1 MTARRL
7 PVFLLQRAAIALL
20 LLLSIF
26 GAQAAERRLALVIGN
41 SGYRDAPLL
50 NPGND
55 ARAMAQVLREA
66 GFTVMERRN
75 LNQAAMRGAI
85 REFGD
90 ALAKGGVGLFFYA
103 GHGMQVKGRNFMI
116 PIGHDI
122 RREDEVEDQSV
133 DVGLVLQ
140 KMASARN
147 ALNILIL
154 DACRNNPFGFGSTA
168 QGLAPLDAPAGTLVA
183 FATAPG
189 QVAAD
194 GTDDNSVY
202 TKHLAAYMREPGLKV
217 EDTFKRVRAAVR
229 QESGGRQV
237 PWENTSLETDFYFRP
252 PDPKVIAAQE
262 EERRQAQQVAI
273 ERAVQEA
280 LTRRSERNAQERAK
294 LEREIAER
302 LASERAAA
310 ERAAQERARLE
321 RELSERMAVARA
333 SNDRS
338 LAQQQDQQKA
348 QKEAIDK
355 AVQEGVRRA
364 EERAAQERAKLE
376 REMAERMAA
385 ERAAARR
392 AAQQQIAEVER
403 AVQDRIAAVERAAQ
417 EAIERARQEVL
428 KSAPVAA
435 PAQPKPADVPPVQV
449 AVTGSASE
457 VKPAPPA
464 AAKVAVKPAVESPPA
479 STPQPAQAGP
489 APEQEPVR
497 LALAAPSTAAIPAA
511 RAMILPKVGDTW
523 TYKVTTRDYGQVSE
537 RRSTSTVGAVTDSE
551 IHFGRDRIG
560 VRYNHDW
567 NLLYNRGNDGLERT
581 YTPYVPLFAFPL
593 EPGKSWQARYKM
605 SRSDGRIYDFDMSV
619 TTVGWESVTVP
630 AGTFKAIK
638 LSSINWYRRTDPGG
652 SGGGR
657 VVVNRWYAP
666 EVKRFVKSET
676 LDMGNNNVVYND
688 NTWEL
693 VSYKVQ

>member
-1 MTARRL
+1 MKRWAYAL
-7 PVFLLQRAAIALL
+7 IACLMLASAAD
-20 LLLSIF
+20 
-26 GAQAAERRLALVIGN
+26 AAERRLALVIGN

-202 TKHLAAYMREPGLKV
+202 TKHLAAYVREPGVKV
-217 EDTFKRVRAAVR
+217 EDVFKRVRAAVR

-273 ERAVQEA
+273 ERAVQVA
-280 LTRRSERNAQERAK
+280 LTRRSEQNAQERAK

-321 RELSERMAVARA
+321 RELSERTAVARA

-417 EAIERARQEVL
+417 AAIEQ
-428 KSAPVAA
+428 AA
-435 PAQPKPADVPPVQV
+435 KQV
-449 AVTGSASE
+449 ANVVG
-457 VKPAPPA
+457 VPA
-464 AAKVAVKPAVESPPA
+464 
-479 STPQPAQAGP
+479 PQPAMAPRPAAETTAREEKTLAGEQP
-489 APEQEPVR
+489 AKI
-497 LALAAPSTAAIPAA
+497 AMAAPSSAAIT
-511 RAMILPKVGDTW
+511 AMRSAILPKIGDAW
-523 TYKVTTRDYGQVSE
+523 TYKVTDRDYSVVNERQV
-537 RRSTSTVGAVTDSE
+537 TQIIAAVTDSE
-551 IHFGRDRIG
+551 IHLKSGARGEARFNHQWNTLYSLGR
-560 VRYNHDW
+560 
-567 NLLYNRGNDGLERT
+567 NRQPRKFE
-581 YTPYVPLFAFPL
+581 PFVPQFSFPL
-593 EPGKSWQARYKM
+593 EPGKTWQGKCK
-605 SRSDGRIYDFDMSV
+605 
-619 TTVGWESVTVP
+619 TTRPDRTIDNDTSATVVGWEDVTVP
-630 AGTFKAIK
+630 AGTFKALKIT
-638 LSSINWYRRTDPGG
+638 SINWYRRTDAGG
-652 SGGGR
+652 RGGGR
-657 VVVNRWYAP
+657 VVSNYWYVP
-666 EVKRFVKSET
+666 EVKRFVKFET
-676 LDMGNNNVVYND
+676 LNVGNNNVVGQD
-688 NTWEL
+688 DTWEL
-693 VSYKVQ
+693 VTYKVQ

>member
-1 MTARRL
+1 ML
-7 PVFLLQRAAIALL
+7 VSAAD
-20 LLLSIF
+20 
-26 GAQAAERRLALVIGN
+26 AAERRLALVIGN

-202 TKHLAAYMREPGLKV
+202 TKHLAAYLREPGLKV

-280 LTRRSERNAQERAK
+280 LTRRSEQNAQERAK

-321 RELSERMAVARA
+321 RELSERTAVARA

-348 QKEAIDK
+348 QKEAIDR

-417 EAIERARQEVL
+417 AAIEQ
-428 KSAPVAA
+428 AA
-435 PAQPKPADVPPVQV
+435 KQV
-449 AVTGSASE
+449 ANVAG
-457 VKPAPPA
+457 VPA
-464 AAKVAVKPAVESPPA
+464 
-479 STPQPAQAGP
+479 PQPATAPPSAAETAPRP
-489 APEQEPVR
+489 AKGIGGEPP
-497 LALAAPSTAAIPAA
+497 AKIAMAAPDSAAISASRAA
-511 RAMILPKVGDTW
+511 ILPKVGDAW
-523 TYKVTTRDYGQVSE
+523 TYKATDRDYNTIRE
-537 RRSTSTVGAVTDSE
+537 RQFTQIVQAVTDRE
-551 IHFGRDRIG
+551 IHVKSGLKAF
-560 VRYNHDW
+560 VRYDHQW
-567 NLLYNRGNDGLERT
+567 NTLYFLGGDGMART
-581 YTPYVPLFAFPL
+581 FEPFRPTFAFPL
-593 EPGKSWQARYKM
+593 EPGKSWQGKFTMR
-605 SRSDGRIYDFDMSV
+605 RPDRTFENDMSV
-619 TTVGWESVTVP
+619 TVVGWEDVTVP
-630 AGTFKAIK
+630 AGTFRALK
-638 LSSINWYRRTDPGG
+638 LSGISWYRRVDNNFT
-652 SGGGR
+652 GR
-657 VVVNRWYAP
+657 VVTNLWYVP
-666 EVKRFVKSET
+666 EVRRFVRSE
-676 LDMGNNNVVYND
+676 DVDIGRNNVVYRD
-688 NTWEL
+688 ETWEL
-693 VSYKVQ
+693 MTYKVQ